1 MLSALRRRLSAKR
14 EKKRRWREIMTL
26 SFTQVPGEAHVNRSF
41 KQIPTVPAGD
51 VTDRQ
56 WPARTLRQA
65 PRWCSSDLRDGN
77 QALAE
82 PMDNAR
88 KREFYHLLLQCGF
101 KEIEVAFLRRR
112 KRISILCAR

>member
-1 MLSALRRRLSAKR
+1 MACAYPAAGAALVL
-14 EKKRRWREIMTL
+14 
-26 SFTQVPGEAHVNRSF
+26 
-41 KQIPTVPAGD
+41 
-51 VTDRQ
+51 
-56 WPARTLRQA
+56 
-65 PRWCSSDLRDGN
+65 SDLRDGN
-77 QALAE
+77 RALAE

>member
-1 MLSALRRRLSAKR
+1 MLIDPSSKYRPFPPV
-14 EKKRRWREIMTL
+14 TL
-26 SFTQVPGEAHVNRSF
+26 P
-41 KQIPTVPAGD
+41 
-51 VTDRQ
+51 DRQ

-77 QALAE
+77 GRWRSQWITRASA
-82 PMDNAR
+82 
-88 KREFYHLLLQCGF
+88 EFYHLLLQCGF